1 MGRGPKSV
9 RVHLLADLV
18 VVRLQGVLTAAEQ
31 HLALALPG
39 DKGRDL
45 LKSVRTH
52 LIETSRTRLEAMVE
66 QASGIGCLSMHHD
79 VSTVT
84 GEEVFLFTLVATPK
98 LRPQNAERRTQ
109 TASVITRARSTLGN
123 YFECVARRSASVKEL
138 SETTSSLR
146 RPRGG
151 TFSRKQT
158 EDVATGELD

>member
-1 MGRGPKSV
+1 MAVAGAGGKEAITETFTQGEIEAALGEGVSRFMQEFMGRGPKSV

-52 LIETSRTRLEAMVE
+52 LIETSRTRLETMVE
-66 QASGIGCLSMHHD
+66 QASGIGCVSMHHD

-84 GEEVFLFTLVATPK
+84 GEEVFLFTLVAIPK
-98 LRPQNAERRTQ
+98 LRPQ
-109 TASVITRARSTLGN
+109 TA
-123 YFECVARRSASVKEL
+123 
-138 SETTSSLR
+138 
-146 RPRGG
+146 
-151 TFSRKQT
+151 RKP
-158 EDVATGELD
+158 A

>member
-66 QASGIGCLSMHHD
+66 QACGIGCLSMHHD

-84 GEEVFLFTLVATPK
+84 GEEVFLFTLVAIPK
-98 LRPQNAERRTQ
+98 LRPQT
-109 TASVITRARSTLGN
+109 
-123 YFECVARRSASVKEL
+123 
-138 SETTSSLR
+138 
-146 RPRGG
+146 PR
-151 TFSRKQT
+151 KP
-158 EDVATGELD
+158 A